1 MYTVDYAKGAQAR
14 LYYFFMM
21 ADGDVSSA
29 KRARFDQIC
38 EEMGIDDYS
47 RDQIIWRCWKPYDKQ
62 KISHW
67 EHIREKILQ
76 TVRKG
81 EGGFLSSGDLFKRND
96 VRISVIWTL
105 INLGY
110 ADGEY
115 SKAERRIVAML
126 TDRWG
131 LAQSVTADLTDT
143 AEALAALSRQ
153 KEWVK
158 TTSKPYDVIKDTVE
172 ELDRNIQMMFDN
184 IKALISE
191 AEIAE
196 TEGR

>member
-76 TVRKG
+76 TVR
-81 EGGFLSSGDLFKRND
+81 SVR
-96 VRISVIWTL
+96 RISFMLLTKTDCVVTTL
-105 INLGY
+105 LPH
-110 ADGEY
+110 
-115 SKAERRIVAML
+115 S
-126 TDRWG
+126 
-131 LAQSVTADLTDT
+131 
-143 AEALAALSRQ
+143 
-153 KEWVK
+153 
-158 TTSKPYDVIKDTVE
+158 
-172 ELDRNIQMMFDN
+172 
-184 IKALISE
+184 
-191 AEIAE
+191 
-196 TEGR
+196 

>member
-1 MYTVDYAKGAQAR
+1 MYITDYAKEAQAR

-29 KRARFDQIC
+29 KRERFDQLC

-62 KISHW
+62 KTSHW

-115 SKAERRIVAML
+115 SKAERRIVSML